1 MGDNSKRGMAKTEIA
16 NLVKVLQYGLYSGL
30 LRDTLCRNRLDI
42 EGMPFYEK
50 IEKSFGQLG

>member
-1 MGDNSKRGMAKTEIA
+1 MYKRGTAKAEIA

-30 LRDTLCRNRLDI
+30 LRGTLCRNRLDI
-42 EGMPFYEK
+42 EGMPFHEN